1 MSGVRQAPDRDAA
14 NAAPSNRPPTHMTI
28 EHLTED
34 PGTQPGPQYK
44 HRPVSDVGA
53 SVLLGPLGRHGVAS
67 SVTESRRYEGAMT
80 VMRSLR
86 YRHLISIPLLAL
98 ATTAGAQSS
107 DDSLVGLATRAAAR
121 LAVIQTPGSGPRTDL
136 TLEDA
141 IARALERNLDIA
153 VQRLTPLVVDLNL
166 AQALSAYSPTFD
178 TSLSTNSSTSPS
190 STQLDGG
197 QRVVSDRKVINTGIT
212 QAVAWG
218 GGRYTVDFNNN
229 RNAST
234 NTFSSFNPSYRSSFQ
249 GSYTQPLLRGFRI
262 DSTRQ
267 QIQVTRIN
275 RDIADIDL
283 RQLLTN
289 TVSSVQDAYW
299 DLVYATGTLEV
310 QRQALELAETLIR
323 DNEARVE
330 IGTMAPIEIVSARS
344 EAAQRRQSLAQ
355 AEQNLAT
362 AELALKQL
370 IVGGTDD
377 EYWAA
382 TLNPVDLPTLEVPPI
397 DLEEAIRTALDERT
411 DIARSRRQLDIN
423 NVNLSSLSNSRLP
436 AVDLVGTYQLQG
448 QGGTRFNR
456 TGLGGSVFQEIPGG
470 IGDAFNQ
477 LYDVDFPTW
486 NIQLNVSYPLGQ
498 SAADAQ
504 YARARIQVQQVQ
516 AQLRQL
522 GLQVATEVTNA
533 VLQIQGI
540 SRRIEASTAA
550 RELAEE
556 QLAAEQ
562 SKFAAGLQTNFF
574 VVQAQRDL
582 ATAQDTELR
591 AILDQQKALVEF
603 DRVQRTS
610 LSGAGISIV
619 Q

>member
-1 MSGVRQAPDRDAA
+1 
-14 NAAPSNRPPTHMTI
+14 
-28 EHLTED
+28 
-34 PGTQPGPQYK
+34 
-44 HRPVSDVGA
+44 
-53 SVLLGPLGRHGVAS
+53 
-67 SVTESRRYEGAMT
+67 
-80 VMRSLR
+80 MRSLR

-121 LAVIQTPGSGPRTDL
+121 LAVIQIPGSGPRTDL

-153 VQRLTPLVVDLNL
+153 VQRLNPLVVDLNL
-166 AQALSAYSPTFD
+166 AQALAAYSPTFD

-456 TGLGGSVFQEIPGG
+456 TGLGGLVFQEIPGG

-486 NIQLNVSYPLGQ
+486 HLQLTVSYPLGQ

-533 VLQIQGI
+533 VLQIQGVA
-540 SRRIEASTAA
+540 RRIEASTAA
-550 RELAEE
+550 RELATE

>member
-1 MSGVRQAPDRDAA
+1 
-14 NAAPSNRPPTHMTI
+14 
-28 EHLTED
+28 
-34 PGTQPGPQYK
+34 
-44 HRPVSDVGA
+44 
-53 SVLLGPLGRHGVAS
+53 
-67 SVTESRRYEGAMT
+67 
-80 VMRSLR
+80 MRSLR

-121 LAVIQTPGSGPRTDL
+121 LAVIQIPGSGPRTDL

-153 VQRLTPLVVDLNL
+153 VQRLNPLVVDLNL

-197 QRVVSDRKVINTGIT
+197 QRVVSDRKVVNTGIT

-229 RNAST
+229 RQAST

-249 GSYTQPLLRGFRI
+249 GSYTQPLLRGFKI

-382 TLNPVDLPTLEVPPI
+382 TLNPVDLPTLEVPAI

-456 TGLGGSVFQEIPGG
+456 TGLGGLVFQEIPGG

-486 NIQLNVSYPLGQ
+486 NLQLTVSYPLGQ

-522 GLQVATEVTNA
+522 GLQVATEGTNA

-540 SRRIEASTAA
+540 ARRIEASTAA
-550 RELAEE
+550 RELATE

>member
-1 MSGVRQAPDRDAA
+1 
-14 NAAPSNRPPTHMTI
+14 
-28 EHLTED
+28 
-34 PGTQPGPQYK
+34 
-44 HRPVSDVGA
+44 
-53 SVLLGPLGRHGVAS
+53 
-67 SVTESRRYEGAMT
+67 
-80 VMRSLR
+80 MRSVR
-86 YRHLISIPLLAL
+86 FRHLISVSMLAL

-107 DDSLVGLATRAAAR
+107 DDSIVGLATRAAAS
-121 LAVIQTPGSGPRTDL
+121 LAVIQTPGSGPQADL
-136 TLEDA
+136 TLDDA

-153 VQRLTPLVVDLNL
+153 VERLNPQVIDLNL
-166 AQALSAYSPTFD
+166 AQALSAYRPTFD
-178 TSLSTNSSTSPS
+178 STLSNNSSTNPS

-197 QRVVSDRKVINTGIT
+197 EAVVSDRATFNTGIT
-212 QAVAWG
+212 QAVQWG
-218 GGRYTVDFNNN
+218 GGRYTIDFNNN
-229 RNAST
+229 RAAST
-234 NTFSSFNPSYRSSFQ
+234 NAFSSFNPSYRSSFQ
-249 GSYTQPLLRGFRI
+249 GSYTQPLLRGFKI

-267 QIQVTRIN
+267 QIAVTRIN

-283 RQLLTN
+283 RQTLTN
-289 TVSSVQDAYW
+289 TVASVQDAYW

-344 EAAQRRQSLAQ
+344 EAAQRRQTLAQ

-397 DLEEAIRTALDERT
+397 DLEAAIRTALADRT

-423 NVNLSSLSNSRLP
+423 NVNLSSMSNNRLP

-456 TGLGGSVFQEIPGG
+456 TGLGGAVFEEIPGG
-470 IGDAFNQ
+470 LGDAFNQ
-477 LYDVDFPTW
+477 LFDAAFPVW
-486 NIQLNVSYPLGQ
+486 NIQLNVSYPIGQ
-498 SAADAQ
+498 SAADAA

-533 VLQIQGI
+533 VLQIQGVA
-540 SRRIEASTAA
+540 RRIEASTAA
-550 RELAEE
+550 RELAAE

-610 LSGAGISIV
+610 LSQAGISIV

>member
-1 MSGVRQAPDRDAA
+1 
-14 NAAPSNRPPTHMTI
+14 
-28 EHLTED
+28 
-34 PGTQPGPQYK
+34 
-44 HRPVSDVGA
+44 
-53 SVLLGPLGRHGVAS
+53 
-67 SVTESRRYEGAMT
+67 
-80 VMRSLR
+80 MRSLR

-153 VQRLTPLVVDLNL
+153 VQRLNPLVVDLNL
-166 AQALSAYSPTFD
+166 AQALAAYSPTFD

-197 QRVVSDRKVINTGIT
+197 QRVVSDRKVVNTGIT

-229 RNAST
+229 RQAST

-249 GSYTQPLLRGFRI
+249 GSYTQPLLRGFKI

-470 IGDAFNQ
+470 ISDAFNQ

-486 NIQLNVSYPLGQ
+486 NLQLTVSYPLGQ

-540 SRRIEASTAA
+540 ARRIEASTAA
-550 RELAEE
+550 RELATE

>member
-1 MSGVRQAPDRDAA
+1 
-14 NAAPSNRPPTHMTI
+14 
-28 EHLTED
+28 
-34 PGTQPGPQYK
+34 
-44 HRPVSDVGA
+44 
-53 SVLLGPLGRHGVAS
+53 
-67 SVTESRRYEGAMT
+67 
-80 VMRSLR
+80 MRSLR
-86 YRHLISIPLLAL
+86 YRDLISIPLLAL

-153 VQRLTPLVVDLNL
+153 VQRLNPLVVDLNL

-370 IVGGTDD
+370 IVGGTAD

-411 DIARSRRQLDIN
+411 DIARSRRQLAIN

-533 VLQIQGI
+533 VLQIQGVA
-540 SRRIEASTAA
+540 RRIEASTAA
-550 RELAEE
+550 RELATE

>member
-1 MSGVRQAPDRDAA
+1 
-14 NAAPSNRPPTHMTI
+14 
-28 EHLTED
+28 
-34 PGTQPGPQYK
+34 
-44 HRPVSDVGA
+44 
-53 SVLLGPLGRHGVAS
+53 
-67 SVTESRRYEGAMT
+67 
-80 VMRSLR
+80 MRSLR

-121 LAVIQTPGSGPRTDL
+121 LAVIQIPGSGPRTDL

-153 VQRLTPLVVDLNL
+153 VQRLNPLVVDLNL

-197 QRVVSDRKVINTGIT
+197 QRVVSDRKVVNTGIT

-229 RNAST
+229 RQAST

-249 GSYTQPLLRGFRI
+249 GSYTQPLLRGFKI

-382 TLNPVDLPTLEVPPI
+382 TLNPVDLPTLEVPAI

-456 TGLGGSVFQEIPGG
+456 TGLGGLVFQEIPGG

-486 NIQLNVSYPLGQ
+486 NLQLTVSYPLGQ

-540 SRRIEASTAA
+540 TRRIEASIAA

-562 SKFAAGLQTNFF
+562 SKFGAGMSTNFF

-582 ATAQDTELR
+582 VTAQDTELR
-591 AILDQQKALVEF
+591 AILDQQKALVEL

-610 LSGAGISIV
+610 LSQAGISIV

>member
-1 MSGVRQAPDRDAA
+1 
-14 NAAPSNRPPTHMTI
+14 
-28 EHLTED
+28 
-34 PGTQPGPQYK
+34 
-44 HRPVSDVGA
+44 
-53 SVLLGPLGRHGVAS
+53 
-67 SVTESRRYEGAMT
+67 
-80 VMRSLR
+80 MRSLR

-121 LAVIQTPGSGPRTDL
+121 LAVIQTPGSGPQTDL

-153 VQRLTPLVVDLNL
+153 VQRLNPLVVDLNL

-197 QRVVSDRKVINTGIT
+197 QRVVSDRKVVNTGIT

-229 RNAST
+229 RQAST

-249 GSYTQPLLRGFRI
+249 GSYTQPLLRGFKI

-382 TLNPVDLPTLEVPPI
+382 TLNPVDLPTLEVPAI

-486 NIQLNVSYPLGQ
+486 NLQLTVSYPLGQ

-540 SRRIEASTAA
+540 ARRIEASTAA
-550 RELAEE
+550 RELATE

>member
-1 MSGVRQAPDRDAA
+1 
-14 NAAPSNRPPTHMTI
+14 
-28 EHLTED
+28 
-34 PGTQPGPQYK
+34 
-44 HRPVSDVGA
+44 
-53 SVLLGPLGRHGVAS
+53 
-67 SVTESRRYEGAMT
+67 
-80 VMRSLR
+80 MRSLR

-121 LAVIQTPGSGPRTDL
+121 LAVIQIPGSGPRTAL

-153 VQRLTPLVVDLNL
+153 VQRLNPLVVDLNL
-166 AQALSAYSPTFD
+166 AQALAAYSPTFD

-533 VLQIQGI
+533 VLQIQGVA
-540 SRRIEASTAA
+540 RRIEASTAA
-550 RELAEE
+550 RELATE

>member
-1 MSGVRQAPDRDAA
+1 
-14 NAAPSNRPPTHMTI
+14 
-28 EHLTED
+28 
-34 PGTQPGPQYK
+34 
-44 HRPVSDVGA
+44 
-53 SVLLGPLGRHGVAS
+53 
-67 SVTESRRYEGAMT
+67 
-80 VMRSLR
+80 MRSVR
-86 YRHLISIPLLAL
+86 YRHLVSIPLLML
-98 ATTAGAQSS
+98 AATAAAQSS
-107 DDSLVGLATRAAAR
+107 DDALVDLALRAAAR
-121 LAVIQTPGSGPRTDL
+121 LAVIQAPGTGPQIDL
-136 TLEDA
+136 TLDDA

-153 VQRLTPLVVDLNL
+153 VERLNPQVIDLNL
-166 AQALSAYSPTFD
+166 AQALSAYRPTSNTMF
-178 TSLSTNSSTSPS
+178 SNNSRTTPS
-190 STQLDGG
+190 QSQLDGG
-197 QRVVSDRKVINTGIT
+197 EAVVSDSATFNTGIT

-218 GGRYTVDFNNN
+218 GGSYTVDFNN
-229 RNAST
+229 RRST
-234 NTFSSFNPSYRSSFQ
+234 SNNFFSGFNPGYTSSFQ
-249 GSYTQPLLRGFRI
+249 TSYTQPLLRGFKI

-283 RQLLTN
+283 RQTITN
-289 TVSSVQDAYW
+289 TVSSVANAYW
-299 DLVYATGTLEV
+299 DLVYAIGTLDV

-344 EAAQRRQSLAQ
+344 QAAQARQTVAQ

-377 EYWAA
+377 EYWTA
-382 TLNPVDLPTLEVPPI
+382 TLNPVDLPELEVPPI
-397 DLEEAIRTALDERT
+397 DLEAAIRSALDERT

-423 NVNLSSLSNSRLP
+423 NVNLSTMQNNRLP
-436 AVDLVGTYQLQG
+436 AVDLVANYQLLG
-448 QGGTRFNR
+448 QGGTQLIRGGF
-456 TGLGGSVFQEIPGG
+456 LGGAVEDTIPGG

-477 LYDVDFPTW
+477 VFDAAFPVWTV
-486 NIQLNVSYPLGQ
+486 QLNVSYPIGQ
-498 SAADAQ
+498 SAADAA
-504 YARARIQVQQVQ
+504 YARARVQVQQVQ

-540 SRRIEASTAA
+540 ARRIEASIAA

-556 QLAAEQ
+556 QLAAEL
-562 SKFAAGLQTNFF
+562 SKFAAGTQTNFF

-582 ATAQDTELR
+582 AAAQDTELR

-610 LSGAGISIV
+610 LSQAGISIA

>member
-1 MSGVRQAPDRDAA
+1 
-14 NAAPSNRPPTHMTI
+14 
-28 EHLTED
+28 
-34 PGTQPGPQYK
+34 
-44 HRPVSDVGA
+44 
-53 SVLLGPLGRHGVAS
+53 
-67 SVTESRRYEGAMT
+67 
-80 VMRSLR
+80 MRSLR

-153 VQRLTPLVVDLNL
+153 VQRLNPLVVDLNL
-166 AQALSAYSPTFD
+166 AQALAAYSPTFD

-504 YARARIQVQQVQ
+504 YARARIQIQQVQ

-533 VLQIQGI
+533 VLQIQGVA
-540 SRRIEASTAA
+540 RRIEASTAA
-550 RELAEE
+550 RELATE

>member
-1 MSGVRQAPDRDAA
+1 
-14 NAAPSNRPPTHMTI
+14 
-28 EHLTED
+28 
-34 PGTQPGPQYK
+34 
-44 HRPVSDVGA
+44 
-53 SVLLGPLGRHGVAS
+53 
-67 SVTESRRYEGAMT
+67 
-80 VMRSLR
+80 MRSLR

-121 LAVIQTPGSGPRTDL
+121 LAVIQIPGSGPRTDL

-153 VQRLTPLVVDLNL
+153 VQRLNPLVVDLNL

-197 QRVVSDRKVINTGIT
+197 QRVVSDRKVVNTGIT

-229 RNAST
+229 RQAST

-249 GSYTQPLLRGFRI
+249 GSYTQPLLRGFKI

-382 TLNPVDLPTLEVPPI
+382 TLNPVDLPTLEVPAI

-456 TGLGGSVFQEIPGG
+456 TGLGGLVFQEIPGG
-470 IGDAFNQ
+470 IRDAFNQ

-486 NIQLNVSYPLGQ
+486 NLQLTVSYPLGQ

-540 SRRIEASTAA
+540 ARRIEASTAA
-550 RELAEE
+550 RELATE

>member
-1 MSGVRQAPDRDAA
+1 
-14 NAAPSNRPPTHMTI
+14 
-28 EHLTED
+28 
-34 PGTQPGPQYK
+34 
-44 HRPVSDVGA
+44 
-53 SVLLGPLGRHGVAS
+53 
-67 SVTESRRYEGAMT
+67 
-80 VMRSLR
+80 MRSVR
-86 YRHLISIPLLAL
+86 YRHLISIPMLAL

-107 DDSLVGLATRAAAR
+107 DDGLVDLATQAAAR
-121 LAVIQTPGSGPRTDL
+121 LAVIQTPGSGPRRDL

-153 VQRLTPLVVDLNL
+153 VERLNPQVVDLTL
-166 AQALSAYSPTFD
+166 AQALSAYRPTFD
-178 TSLSTNSSTSPS
+178 TTFSNNSRTTPS
-190 STQLDGG
+190 QTQLDGG
-197 QRVVSDRKVINTGIT
+197 QTTVSDTVVFNSGIS
-212 QAVAWG
+212 QAVQWG
-218 GGRYTVDFNNN
+218 GGSYQVNFNNN
-229 RNAST
+229 RSSST
-234 NTFSSFNPSYRSSFQ
+234 SFFNSFNPGYRSTFQ
-249 GSYTQPLLRGFRI
+249 LSYTQPLLRGFKI

-283 RQLLTN
+283 RQTMTN
-289 TVSSVQDAYW
+289 TVSSVRNAYW
-299 DLVYATGTLEV
+299 DLVYATQTLAV
-310 QRQALELAETLIR
+310 QRQALELAETLVR

-330 IGTMAPIEIVSARS
+330 IGTMAPIDIVQARS
-344 EAAQRRQSLAQ
+344 EAAARRQTLAQ

-382 TLNPVDLPTLEVPPI
+382 TLNPVDLPTLDVQPI
-397 DLEEAIRTALDERT
+397 DLEAAIRTALDDRT

-423 NVNLSSLSNSRLP
+423 NVNLSSMRNNRLP
-436 AVDLVGTYQLQG
+436 AVDVVANYQLVG
-448 QGGTRFNR
+448 QGGTRFVR
-456 TGLGGSVFQEIPGG
+456 SGLGGAVLDEIPGG

-477 LYDVDFPTW
+477 LFDAAFPVWTV
-486 NIQLNVSYPLGQ
+486 QLNVSYPIGQ
-498 SAADAQ
+498 SAADAA

-540 SRRIEASTAA
+540 TRRIEASIAA

-562 SKFAAGLQTNFF
+562 SKFGAGMSTNFF

-610 LSGAGISIV
+610 LSQAGISIV